1 MLRIGLFLLTNLAIM
16 LVASII
22 INILGVGNFISH
34 GRLNL
39 QSLLIFCAVI
49 GFTGSFISLFISK
62 WMAKRSMGVQLIE
75 NPRNADE
82 RWLMETVAEL
92 AQKAGI
98 KMPEVGIFPAHESN
112 AFATGWNRNDALV
125 AVSLGLLQRFE
136 RDEVRAVLAHEIG
149 HVANGD
155 MITLSLIQGIVNTFV
170 MFFARIVGFA
180 IDRALQGNSDRESN
194 SVGMGYYI
202 GSFVAEIVFG
212 ILASV
217 IVAAFSRY
225 REYRADEA
233 GANLAD
239 RNAMIR
245 ALQRLQAESGQ
256 GAETSLP
263 ASMQA
268 FGIAGGVGRFFA
280 SHPPLADR
288 IQALRNG
295 HNSPEALR
303 QSLS

>member
-1 MLRIGLFLLTNLAIM
+1 VLRIGLFLLTNLAIM
-16 LVASII
+16 LVASVV
-22 INILGVGNFISH
+22 INILGVGQFISH
-34 GRLNL
+34 GQLNL
-39 QSLLIFCAVI
+39 QSLLIFCAVF

-62 WMAKRSMGVQLIE
+62 WMAKRSMGVELIE

-82 RWLMETVAEL
+82 RWLVDTVAEL

-180 IDRALQGNSDRESN
+180 IDRALQGNSERESN
-194 SVGMGYYI
+194 SVGMGYNI
-202 GSFVAEIVFG
+202 GTFVAEIVFG

-233 GANLAD
+233 GANLGD

-245 ALQRLQAESGQ
+245 ALQRLQIESGQ
-256 GAETSLP
+256 GAQSSMP

-268 FGIAGGVGRFFA
+268 FGISGTVGRLFA
-280 SHPPLADR
+280 SHPPLEDR

-295 HNSPEALR
+295 QNSPEALR